1 MNRLLQLSVLATTAL
16 AATTAMAGITFFEAE
31 NFGGRQVTAER
42 ALANFPSVNFNDRA
56 KSAIVEGGAWEVCV
70 DINYSGGCT
79 TLAPGRYPSLGAWTN
94 LISSTRPLA
103 VPVAAAQPA
112 ASTSGGVTFYGN
124 KDFRGRRFTIDQ
136 SVDSFEGT
144 RANDRAESAVVEGGA
159 WEFCDDAGYRGT
171 CQVFGPG
178 RYPSLGTLEGRVSS
192 ARPYHD
198 RQDRRGERRGE
209 GRHGHA
215 TATLYAN
222 PNLRGRAFPLGN
234 EGDANLHGQFND
246 RASSLRVD
254 AGYWIFCSDA
264 GFRGECRTFGPG
276 EYAHLPPELQNR
288 ISSGRRISQ
297 EYPHGGRADRR

>member
-16 AATTAMAGITFFEAE
+16 AASTAMAGVTFFEAE

-42 ALANFPSVNFNDRA
+42 ALANFPSVGFNDRA

-70 DINYSGGCT
+70 DIDYSGGCT
-79 TLAPGRYPSLGAWTN
+79 TLAPGRYPSLGPWSN

-112 ASTSGGVTFYGN
+112 VSTSGGVTFYGN

-136 SVDSFEGT
+136 PVDDFSGT
-144 RANDRAESAVVEGGA
+144 RANDRAESVVVEGGS
-159 WEFCDDAGYRGT
+159 WELCDDAGYRGA

-178 RYPSLGTLEGRVSS
+178 RYPSLGALEGRISS
-192 ARPYHD
+192 ARPYN
-198 RQDRRGERRGE
+198 DRRSDRRGE
-209 GRHGHA
+209 GRQRHA

-222 PNLRGRAFPLGN
+222 PNLKGRAYPLGD

-276 EYAHLPPELQNR
+276 EYAQLPPELQNR
-288 ISSGRRISQ
+288 ISSGRRIME
-297 EYPHGGRADRR
+297 EYPYGERGRR